1 MKTLM
6 GGSLVAVSLL
16 MAVPADAAGVYKCMT
31 PKGVVYQGMPC
42 ADGEQSK
49 PMLTDSTADLSP
61 YVIQDRKEKVV
72 EADRRL
78 VEAQARQHQ
87 AEIKY
92 ERSKE
97 RYEFEKAKA
106 IARESRPIIVITR

>member
-1 MKTLM
+1 MCRSSQKRRWYAISTMRVVRPSTGASACSSQRNRLTT
-6 GGSLVAVSLL
+6 
-16 MAVPADAAGVYKCMT
+16 T
-31 PKGVVYQGMPC
+31 PGTHRTN
-42 ADGEQSK
+42 
-49 PMLTDSTADLSP
+49 LTDSTADLISH
-61 YVIQDRKEKVV
+61 VIQDRKEKVV

-78 VEAQARQHQ
+78 AEAQARQRQ